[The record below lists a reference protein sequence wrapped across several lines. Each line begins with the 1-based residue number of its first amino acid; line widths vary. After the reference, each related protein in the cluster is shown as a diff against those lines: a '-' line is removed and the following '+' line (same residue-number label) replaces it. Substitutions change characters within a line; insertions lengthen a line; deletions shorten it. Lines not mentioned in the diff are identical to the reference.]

1 MGGTY
6 TPYGGDMKEW
16 GNIHTILLYLH
27 FEWQDI
33 RTNGGDMKESKDI
46 QTIEWRY
53 QNGRY
58 KAK

>member
-16 GNIHTILLYLH
+16 K
-27 FEWQDI
+27 DI